1 MRMKEISMTPYPF
14 QIGRVWTVASMPSF
28 SFFSFHFISFHFS
41 FFSFHCA
48 VLLHFSVLCLVCRIE
63 RVSKCERARPSLIPK
78 RPCTFHRINLA
89 SSVTVLWA
97 IIRVKPALSARTYA
111 TVQIGFVRFHRSKS
125 SKKNENRNCF
135 TQFQFGIR
143 SDTYCFH
150 QPKYCECTLASFCC
164 SWMWNTVLLSFCV
177 HTEREKEKENKNALS
192 FSNKYSITYE
202 MACIA
207 HSHTMEPDWA
217 K

>member
-1 MRMKEISMTPYPF
+1 MRYIAEPRAKGNWLAFCEARNGSRNHGGSKIWERLSVSHIWMNEWMHSMRMKEISMTPYPF
-14 QIGRVWTVASMPSF
+14 QIVRVWTVASMPSF

-164 SWMWNTVLLSFCV
+164 S
-177 HTEREKEKENKNALS
+177 
-192 FSNKYSITYE
+192 
-202 MACIA
+202 
-207 HSHTMEPDWA
+207 
-217 K
+217 